1 MRAPSV
7 VPGTQAQTALEPP
20 SAVRRT
26 LDVTDTVVRAMA
38 YVSGV
43 VFLLLSFYM
52 TLDVIGRKF
61 FHISSAITDEV
72 GGYGLAFGGM
82 WAMAWT
88 LRSGG
93 HVRIDVLLP
102 RLPIRVQAV
111 LGYVS
116 ITLMAFFAGM
126 VAIYCW
132 QLAID
137 SWVAG
142 ARATSF
148 VRTPL
153 FVPQALMAIG
163 ISVLGLEALT
173 ILACGIVTSVQTGRL
188 AEPPVFDGV
197 EAVAAP
203 VAPMRQPWD
212 S

>member
-1 MRAPSV
+1 MTPA
-7 VPGTQAQTALEPP
+7 PGTVAETALGPP
-20 SAVRRT
+20 AAVRWI
-26 LDVTDTVVRAMA
+26 LDVTDVVVRAMA
-38 YVSGV
+38 YVSGI

-61 FHISSAITDEV
+61 FHISSAITDEI

-102 RLPIRVQAV
+102 RLPFRMQVV
-111 LGYVS
+111 LGYIS

-153 FVPQALMAIG
+153 FVPQALMATG
-163 ISVLGLEALT
+163 ISILGLEALA
-173 ILACGIVTSVQTGRL
+173 ILACGIVTSVHAGQL
-188 AEPPVFDGV
+188 VEPPLLEGI
-197 EAVAAP
+197 EAEAAP
-203 VAPMRQPWD
+203 AAPMRQPWD

>member
-1 MRAPSV
+1 M
-7 VPGTQAQTALEPP
+7 TQGGI
-20 SAVRRT
+20 RRGDHGV
-26 LDVTDTVVRAMA
+26 LSVTDTVVRAMA
-38 YVSGV
+38 YASGI
-43 VFLLLSFYM
+43 VFLLLAFYM

-72 GGYGLAFGGM
+72 GGYGLAVGGM

-88 LRSGG
+88 LRTGG

-102 RLPIRVQAV
+102 RLPLRVQAV

-116 ITLMAFFAGM
+116 IALMAFFAGM

-137 SWVAG
+137 SWVTG
-142 ARATSF
+142 TRATSF

-163 ISVLGLEALT
+163 ISALGLEALA
-173 ILACGIVTSVQTGRL
+173 ILACGIVTSVQAGQL
-188 AEPPVFDGV
+188 AEPPLV
-197 EAVAAP
+197 EPVEPVAAS
-203 VAPMRQPWD
+203 VGPMRQPWD